1 MMAPDGLGHE
11 QHRSIGHSVA
21 FGAVRTRFLVSMAL
35 IDILLLAVS
44 IAGASQVAFGTP
56 IPWRSVVGT
65 DVGPLVS
72 LLLVG
77 SVLASALT
85 AGMSGPGVPRPSYG
99 RAVAI
104 SVGTLVFVAVTLF
117 FFRDL
122 YFSRALVGWTLV
134 FQTSTTVLHRIL
146 RRRRPWTERLAVI
159 TGEKHLADQL
169 NDSPHVEMFEVID
182 PQSQSDIALLPQG
195 TTLAV
200 DMRAVLTDRV
210 AQFVSS
216 CDIAG
221 YPVRPLASVYEE
233 HTGRIPLVHLAEGWE
248 ITTPL
253 VRGSSFLP
261 GKRMFDLAVITL
273 LSPLWVPLMLVVGAM
288 VRVSSPG
295 PVIFSQRRIGLNGQ
309 PFTLYKFRTMYVGA
323 EDDGPRMAKHN
334 DDRIVRGGHFLRRS
348 RLDELP
354 QLWNVVKGD
363 MSLVGPRAEQ
373 IPFVRQFRRRIP
385 FYDQRHLV
393 RPGITGW
400 AQVNYRY
407 AESAADTIEK
417 LSFDLYYV
425 KHMSPVLDLQI
436 MWKTVWTVLTAS
448 GR

>member
-1 MMAPDGLGHE
+1 M
-11 QHRSIGHSVA
+11 
-21 FGAVRTRFLVSMAL
+21 RTRFLVSTAI
-35 IDILLLAVS
+35 IDILLLAAA
-44 IAGASQVAFGTP
+44 IAGASQIAFGTP
-56 IPWRSVVGT
+56 LPWVAQGPKVI
-65 DVGPLVS
+65 PLVS
-72 LLLVG
+72 LVFTGAAL
-77 SVLASALT
+77 SSALT
-85 AGMSGPGVPRPSYG
+85 AGMSGPGIPRPSYG

-104 SVGTLVFVAVTLF
+104 AGGTLVFVAVTQFLF
-117 FFRDL
+117 RGV
-122 YFSRALVGWTLV
+122 YYSRPLVGWTLV
-134 FQTSTTVLHRIL
+134 LQLGFSLAHRII

-159 TGEKHLADQL
+159 TSEKHLADQL
-169 NDSPHVEMFEVID
+169 NDSPHVEMFDVID
-182 PQSQSDIALLPQG
+182 PQSESDIALLPQG

-221 YPVRPLASVYEE
+221 YAVRPLASVYEE
-233 HTGRIPLVHLAEGWE
+233 HTGRIPLVHLSEGWE

-253 VRGSSFLP
+253 IRTSVFLP
-261 GKRMFDLAVITL
+261 GKRMFDLSVIVL
-273 LSPLWVPLMLVVGAM
+273 LAPLWVPLMLAVGLA
-288 VRVSSPG
+288 VRLSSPG
-295 PVIFSQRRIGLNGQ
+295 PVIFSQRRIGVNGQ

-323 EDDGPRMAKHN
+323 DEDGPRMAKHN
-334 DDRIVRGGHFLRRS
+334 DDRIVRGGTFLRRS

-354 QLWNVVKGD
+354 QLWNVVRGD

-417 LSFDLYYV
+417 LSYDLYYV
-425 KHMSPVLDLQI
+425 KHMSPILDVQI
-436 MWKTVWTVLTAS
+436 LWKTVWTVLTAA

>member
-1 MMAPDGLGHE
+1 
-11 QHRSIGHSVA
+11 VA
-21 FGAVRTRFLVSMAL
+21 
-35 IDILLLAVS
+35 
-44 IAGASQVAFGTP
+44 IAG
-56 IPWRSVVGT
+56 
-65 DVGPLVS
+65 
-72 LLLVG
+72 
-77 SVLASALT
+77 
-85 AGMSGPGVPRPSYG
+85 
-99 RAVAI
+99 
-104 SVGTLVFVAVTLF
+104 GTLVFVAVTQFLF
-117 FFRDL
+117 REL
-122 YFSRALVGWTLV
+122 YYSRSLVGWTLV
-134 FQTSTTVLHRIL
+134 LQLGSSVAHRII

-159 TGEKHLADQL
+159 TSEKHLADQL
-169 NDSPHVEMFEVID
+169 NDSPHVEMFDVID
-182 PQSQSDIALLPQG
+182 PQSESDIALLPQG

-221 YPVRPLASVYEE
+221 YAVRPLASVYEE
-233 HTGRIPLVHLAEGWE
+233 HTGRIPLVHLSEGWE

-253 VRGSSFLP
+253 IRTSVFLP
-261 GKRMFDLAVITL
+261 GKRLFDLFVIVL
-273 LSPLWVPLMLVVGAM
+273 LAPLWIPLMLAVGLA
-288 VRVSSPG
+288 VRLSSPG

-323 EDDGPRMAKHN
+323 DEDGPRMAKQN
-334 DDRIVRGGHFLRRS
+334 DDRIVRGGTFLRRS

-425 KHMSPVLDLQI
+425 KHMSPILDVQI
-436 MWKTVWTVLTAS
+436 LWKTVWTVLTAA

>member
-1 MMAPDGLGHE
+1 M
-11 QHRSIGHSVA
+11 
-21 FGAVRTRFLVSMAL
+21 RTRFILSTAF
-35 IDILLLAVS
+35 IDILLLAASV
-44 IAGASQVAFGTP
+44 IGASQVAFDTP
-56 IPWRSVVGT
+56 LPWTAPPWTRVVPLISLIM
-65 DVGPLVS
+65 VGAIIS
-72 LLLVG
+72 
-77 SVLASALT
+77 SALT
-85 AGMSGPGVPRPSYG
+85 VGMSGPGIPRPSYG
-99 RAVAI
+99 RAVLI
-104 SVGTLVFVAVTLF
+104 TVGTLVFVAVSLF
-117 FFRDL
+117 AFRDL
-122 YFSRALVGWTLV
+122 YFSRSLVAWTLV
-134 FQTSTTVLHRIL
+134 FQLGTSIGHRVI
-146 RRRRPWTERLAVI
+146 RRRRPWTERLAVV
-159 TGEKHLADQL
+159 TSEKHLADQL
-169 NDSPHVEMFEVID
+169 SESPHVDILEVID
-182 PQSQSDIALLPQG
+182 PQTESDITLLPQG

-253 VRGSSFLP
+253 IRTSVFLP
-261 GKRMFDLAVITL
+261 GKRAFDLGVITL
-273 LSPLWVPLMLVVGAM
+273 LAPLWLPTMLVVGAV
-288 VRVSSPG
+288 VRFSSPG

-309 PFTLYKFRTMYVGA
+309 PFTLHKFRTMHVDA
-323 EDDGPRMAKHN
+323 EDDGPRMAKPN
-334 DDRIVRGGHFLRRS
+334 DDRIVRGGVFLRRS

-354 QLWNVVKGD
+354 QLWNVVRGD

-417 LSFDLYYV
+417 LSFDLFYV
-425 KHMSPVLDLQI
+425 KHMSPILDLQI
-436 MWKTVWTVLTAS
+436 MWKTIWTVLTAA

>member
-1 MMAPDGLGHE
+1 MAGAHANRLP
-11 QHRSIGHSVA
+11 IGTIAPS
-21 FGAVRTRFLVSMAL
+21 VRTRFILSTAF
-35 IDILLLAVS
+35 IDILLLGVS
-44 IAGASQVAFGTP
+44 VAAASQVAFGTLLP
-56 IPWRSVVGT
+56 WTASPGTRVIPLISLIMVGAII
-65 DVGPLVS
+65 
-72 LLLVG
+72 
-77 SVLASALT
+77 ASALT
-85 AGMSGPGVPRPSYG
+85 VGMSGPGIPRPSYG
-99 RAVAI
+99 RAALI
-104 SVGTLVFVAVTLF
+104 TVGTLVFVAVSLF
-117 FFRDL
+117 LFRDL
-122 YFSRALVGWTLV
+122 YFSRSLVGWTLV
-134 FQTSTTVLHRIL
+134 FQLGTSVVHRVI

-159 TGEKHLADQL
+159 TSEKHLADQL
-169 NDSPHVEMFEVID
+169 SESPHVDILEVID
-182 PQSQSDIALLPQG
+182 PQTESDLALLPQG

-253 VRGSSFLP
+253 IRTSAFLP
-261 GKRMFDLAVITL
+261 GKRVFDLAVITL
-273 LSPLWVPLMLVVGAM
+273 LAPLWVPTMLAVGMVV
-288 VRVSSPG
+288 RLSSTG

-309 PFTLYKFRTMYVGA
+309 PFTLYKFRTMHVDA
-323 EDDGPRMAKHN
+323 EEDGPRMAKEN
-334 DDRIVRGGHFLRRS
+334 DDRIVRGGVFLRRS

-400 AQVNYRY
+400 AQVNFRY
-407 AESAADTIEK
+407 AESTADTIEK

-425 KHMSPVLDLQI
+425 KHMSPILDLQI
-436 MWKTVWTVLTAS
+436 MWKTIWTVLTAA

>member
-1 MMAPDGLGHE
+1 M
-11 QHRSIGHSVA
+11 SVPFA
-21 FGAVRTRFLVSMAL
+21 TVRTRFLVSMAL
-35 IDILLLAVS
+35 MDVLLLAVS
-44 IAGASQVAFGTP
+44 IAGASEIAFGTP
-56 IPWRSVVGT
+56 IPWQSRVGSEVV
-65 DVGPLVS
+65 PLVS
-72 LLLVG
+72 LLVAG
-77 SVLASALT
+77 SVISSALT

-104 SVGTLVFVAVTLF
+104 SVGTLVFTAVALF

-122 YFSRALVGWTLV
+122 YFSRTLVGWTIVL
-134 FQTSTTVLHRIL
+134 QLGTTVAHRII
-146 RRRRPWTERLAVI
+146 RRRRPWTERLAVV
-159 TGEKHLADQL
+159 TSEKHLADQL
-169 NDSPHVEMFEVID
+169 NDSPHVDMFQVID
-182 PQSQSDIALLPQG
+182 PQTESDIALLPQG

-253 VRGSSFLP
+253 VRTSAFLP
-261 GKRMFDLAVITL
+261 GKRLFDLAVITVL
-273 LSPLWVPLMLVVGAM
+273 APLWAPLLFLVGLV

-295 PVIFSQRRIGLNGQ
+295 PVIFSQRRIGHNGQ

-323 EDDGPRMAKHN
+323 EDEGPRMAKQN
-334 DDRIVRGGHFLRRS
+334 DDRIVRGGAFLRRS

-354 QLWNVVKGD
+354 QLWNVIRGD
-363 MSLVGPRAEQ
+363 MSIVGPRAEQ

-407 AESAADTIEK
+407 AESTADTIEK
-417 LSFDLYYV
+417 LSYDLYYV

>member
-1 MMAPDGLGHE
+1 M
-11 QHRSIGHSVA
+11 
-21 FGAVRTRFLVSMAL
+21 RTRFLVSTAL
-35 IDILLLAVS
+35 IDILLLMAAM
-44 IAGASQVAFGTP
+44 AGASQIAFGTP
-56 IPWRSVVGT
+56 LPWVAQGPRVI
-65 DVGPLVS
+65 PLVS
-72 LLLVG
+72 LILTGAAL
-77 SVLASALT
+77 SSAVT
-85 AGMSGPGVPRPSYG
+85 AGMSGPGIPRPSYG

-104 SVGTLVFVAVTLF
+104 TAGTLVFVAVTLF
-117 FFRDL
+117 LFREL
-122 YFSRALVGWTLV
+122 YYSRTLVGWTLLLQLSSSV
-134 FQTSTTVLHRIL
+134 GHRII

-159 TGEKHLADQL
+159 TSEKHLADQL
-169 NDSPHVEMFEVID
+169 NDSPHVDMFDVID

-221 YPVRPLASVYEE
+221 YAVRPLASVYEE
-233 HTGRIPLVHLAEGWE
+233 HTGRIPLVHLSEGWE

-253 VRGSSFLP
+253 VRTSVFLP
-261 GKRMFDLAVITL
+261 GKRLFDLFVIL
-273 LSPLWVPLMLVVGAM
+273 VLAPLSIPLMLAVGLS
-288 VRVSSPG
+288 VRLSSPG

-323 EDDGPRMAKHN
+323 DEDGPRMAKQN
-334 DDRIVRGGHFLRRS
+334 DDRIVRGGSFLRRS

-425 KHMSPVLDLQI
+425 KHMSPILDIQI
-436 MWKTVWTVLTAS
+436 LWKTVWTVLTAA

>member
-1 MMAPDGLGHE
+1 M
-11 QHRSIGHSVA
+11 
-21 FGAVRTRFLVSMAL
+21 RTRFLVSMAL
-35 IDILLLAVS
+35 IDVLLMAAAVV
-44 IAGASQVAFGTP
+44 AASVIAFGAVL
-56 IPWRSVVGT
+56 PWEAPRLGAQVI
-65 DVGPLVS
+65 PLV
-72 LLLVG
+72 G
-77 SVLASALT
+77 VLAGGVIVTSLAT

-99 RAVAI
+99 RGVAI
-104 SVGTLVFVAVTLF
+104 VLGTLMLVSVTQFLF
-117 FFRDL
+117 RYYYSL
-122 YFSRALVGWTLV
+122 LLTVWTMGLFSAGVI
-134 FQTSTTVLHRIL
+134 LHRFV
-146 RRRRPWTERLAVI
+146 RRLRPWTERLAVV
-159 TGEKHLADQL
+159 TSEKHLADQL
-169 NDSPHVEMFEVID
+169 AESDHVEMAGVID
-182 PQSQSDIALLPQG
+182 PQTESDLVPLDAG

-221 YPVRPLASVYEE
+221 FAVRPLASVYEE

-253 VRGSSFLP
+253 VRTSVFLP
-261 GKRMFDLAVITL
+261 GKRL
-273 LSPLWVPLMLVVGAM
+273 LDVVLIGLTAPVWIPLMAAVALA

-309 PFTLYKFRTMYVGA
+309 PFTLRKFRTMYVGA
-323 EDDGPRMAKHN
+323 EDDGPKLAKEN
-334 DDRIVRGGHFLRRS
+334 DARIVRGGAFLRKS

-354 QLWNVVKGD
+354 QLWNVLIGD

-400 AQVNYRY
+400 AQVNFRY
-407 AESAADTIEK
+407 AESAAETIDK
-417 LSFDLYYV
+417 LSYDLYYV
-425 KHMSPVLDLQI
+425 KHMSPMLDLQI
-436 MWKTVWTVLTAS
+436 LWKTVWTVLTAS